1 MSSGETSP
9 IVRRPLQRSSVWEQ
23 VQINSSPVPW
33 WLGGLGVWGQ
43 GGAAGNELSL
53 IRGPDPAR
61 SCQIVPDPKYRLGP
75 PGSSRTLQDLPG
87 TLQIDDFGHPENH
100 QKIDA
105 SNFCILKQ
113 VLMISARFLIILSY
127 FKSILGPLE
136 LIFRWFF
143 QVPILLCFETN
154 FLQISEKLKK

>member
-1 MSSGETSP
+1 M
-9 IVRRPLQRSSVWEQ
+9 
-23 VQINSSPVPW
+23 
-33 WLGGLGVWGQ
+33 
-43 GGAAGNELSL
+43 
-53 IRGPDPAR
+53 IRGFGSLRARGSCRERIIPNSRSRSCQIVPDPAR
-61 SCQIVPDPKYRLGP
+61 SCQIVPDPKYRLGL

-127 FKSILGPLE
+127 FRSILGLPWSSVSDV
-136 LIFRWFF
+136 FV

-154 FLQISEKLKK
+154 FPQISENLKM